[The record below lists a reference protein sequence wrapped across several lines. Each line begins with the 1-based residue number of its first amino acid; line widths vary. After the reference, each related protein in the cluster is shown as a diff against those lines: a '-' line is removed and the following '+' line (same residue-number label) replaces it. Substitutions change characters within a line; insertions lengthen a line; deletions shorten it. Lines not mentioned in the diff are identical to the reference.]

1 MGQITEKIDPHR
13 SREKYTNW
21 KIKANEKGIDNLSRY
36 NSTVLLSFLT
46 DMGSGLNVSNLSKKG
61 PRSYLRLNSYI
72 YKLSLIFR
80 NAESKYNLEKITEI
94 TERQLHEL
102 FLQFRNG
109 EIRRIDGGIY
119 KSTADYVKSFKTFWH
134 WWMKVNKKSGVILE
148 DITVDLDTSNEKPV
162 FVYFT
167 EDELRK
173 LCNRAKY
180 EYKVLMW
187 FLFDSGIRAPTEL
200 LNVKIMDFSTG
211 FKELTIREE
220 ISKTFGRRIKLLLC
234 PAVIRE
240 YVEEKNLQKEDF
252 LFKLRPAKT
261 NQYLK
266 NLAKKVLG
274 KEGLTMY
281 DFRHASACYWLP
293 RYKSESA
300 MKYRFG
306 WKKSDMIHYYTEFLG
321 MKDTITEEDLLIDI
335 TKTEIE
341 KQLQEEQKRS
351 QLLEEKYLILNKR
364 IEALEIGLMEKS
376 VKEGSPIFINTPL
389 GQVASSVSGTMWQ
402 DDRFKSREEYENGI

>member
-1 MGQITEKIDPHR
+1 
-13 SREKYTNW
+13 
-21 KIKANEKGIDNLSRY
+21 
-36 NSTVLLSFLT
+36 
-46 DMGSGLNVSNLSKKG
+46 
-61 PRSYLRLNSYI
+61 
-72 YKLSLIFR
+72 
-80 NAESKYNLEKITEI
+80 
-94 TERQLHEL
+94 
-102 FLQFRNG
+102 
-109 EIRRIDGGIY
+109 
-119 KSTADYVKSFKTFWH
+119 
-134 WWMKVNKKSGVILE
+134 MKVNKKSGVILE